1 MTRLQVRES
10 NNAASVSGRPRK
22 RGQLHSGRI
31 ACGGM
36 HPASATGIG
45 ANFGLD
51 RAASPLPEPKVEC
64 AERHA
69 AAPYLPGCDLSVSA
83 FGGAYLNTLWS
94 D

>member
-36 HPASATGIG
+36 HSASATEIG
-45 ANFGLD
+45 VNFELD
-51 RAASPLPEPKVEC
+51 LAASRSTDPKVEC

>member
-10 NNAASVSGRPRK
+10 NNAASILGCPPECDQVR
-22 RGQLHSGRI
+22 SGRI

-45 ANFGLD
+45 MNFKLD
-51 RAASPLPEPKVEC
+51 LAASPSPEPDIEC
-64 AERHA
+64 AERNA
-69 AAPYLPGCDLSVSA
+69 AAPYCPRCDLSVSA
-83 FGGAYLNTLWS
+83 PGGMFLNKNWS

>member
-22 RGQLHSGRI
+22 RGQLKSGRI

-36 HPASATGIG
+36 RPAAATGIG
-45 ANFGLD
+45 VNFGLD
-51 RAASPLPEPKVEC
+51 RAASPSPEPNIEC
-64 AERHA
+64 AERNA
-69 AAPYLPGCDLSVSA
+69 AAPYWPRCDLSVSA
-83 FGGAYLNTLWS
+83 SGGMFLNKNWS